1 MKPAVRRLCLIWLAW
16 TAAGLFYATQ
26 DVMLRA
32 YRSEAVPWLPLFGGW
47 MLSMYI
53 CAAFTPTILW
63 LGRRWPLERGR
74 RLARVLLHLLFS
86 AVFSVVSAAIEAPL
100 LQAFGIFP
108 APQMTLLAAVSL
120 LLAHGFH
127 GGMIRYW
134 AVLGLQTVFR
144 MHQAA
149 KDREHEAL
157 QLAVRSSTLS
167 QQLTAAQLG
176 ALKMQLQPHFLFN
189 TLGAIMVLTQQGKT
203 REAAAMLGRLSDL
216 LHLTLEDVDAQ
227 EVTLGREL
235 DFLRIYLSIEQARFE
250 DRLRVEIRSVG
261 ELDGALVPH
270 MVLQPLVENAVRHGL
285 GRSEDPVLIE
295 VATQRSGSQLTI
307 TVTDDGPGNPS
318 ASFEGAGIGLANIR
332 NRLKYL
338 YGERAVLHATNI
350 SPHGVCV
357 TMLLPFH
364 TELSESVDDESEDSH
379 SGR

>member
-1 MKPAVRRLCLIWLAW
+1 MNPMVRRLCLIWLAW

-32 YRSEAVPWLPLFGGW
+32 YRSEAVPWLPVFGGW

-53 CAAFTPTILW
+53 CAAFTPTMLW

-86 AVFSVVSAAIEAPL
+86 ALFSIVSAAIEAPL
-100 LQAFGIFP
+100 LQSFGIFP
-108 APQMTLLAAVSL
+108 APHMPLIAAVWL

-189 TLGAIMVLTQQGKT
+189 TLGAIMVLTQQGKA
-203 REAAAMLGRLSDL
+203 REATAMLARLSDL

-227 EVTLGREL
+227 EVTLEREF
-235 DFLRIYLSIEQARFE
+235 DFLRTYLSIEQVRFE
-250 DRLRVEIRSVG
+250 DRLRTEICAAG
-261 ELDGALVPH
+261 ELGDALVPH

-285 GRSEDPVLIE
+285 GRSEGPVLIE
-295 VATQRSGSQLTI
+295 VGAQRADGVLTI
-307 TVTDDGPGNPS
+307 TVADDGPGDPS
-318 ASFEGAGIGLANIR
+318 ASFDGAGIGLANIR
-332 NRLKYL
+332 SRLKHL
-338 YGERAVLHATNI
+338 YGERAALHATNV
-350 SPHGVCV
+350 SPHGVRV
-357 TMLLPFH
+357 TVILPFH
-364 TELSESVDDESEDSH
+364 TELSESVDDESKDSH